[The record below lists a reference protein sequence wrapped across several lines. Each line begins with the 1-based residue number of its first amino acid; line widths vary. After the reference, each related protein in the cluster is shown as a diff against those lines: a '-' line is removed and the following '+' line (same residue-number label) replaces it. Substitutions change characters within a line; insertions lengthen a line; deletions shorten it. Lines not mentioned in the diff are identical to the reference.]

1 MQGFSLL
8 ILGSLSCAFLTGCSG
23 SSSSPTVPSVAAPL
37 NAAPVN
43 DRLREHADVDGR
55 LRAYKLD
62 LRFDSTTAD
71 KVRQAILQAR
81 SWTDRQVAPNF
92 PDFETEFRVSQTP
105 GSEFPGDGVTGVNFC
120 NDLDSGTCVW
130 RAVGVG
136 AIVLKIGFTLMDAHG
151 TWISPQRRLTQC
163 EVWDKSIPAKEL
175 PVIGKW
181 LTCKIY
187 DENREGRGREWPVYR
202 P

>member
-1 MQGFSLL
+1 VRGFSLL

-55 LRAYKLD
+55 LRAYNLN
-62 LRFDSTTAD
+62 LRFDSPTAD
-71 KVRQAILQAR
+71 KIRQAILQAR

-92 PDFETEFRVSQTP
+92 PDFETEFRMSQPP
-105 GSEFPGDGVTGVNFC
+105 GSEFPGDGVTDVNFC

-130 RAVGVG
+130 RPAGVG
-136 AIVLKIGFTLMDAHG
+136 GIHLKIGFTVMDSHG
-151 TWISPQRRLTQC
+151 TWISPQRRLTYC
-163 EVWDKSIPAKEL
+163 DVWEKSVPAKEL

-181 LTCKIY
+181 VDCKIY
-187 DENREGRGREWPVYR
+187 DENRDGRGREWLGYR